1 MMKQCSIE
9 LVNQNRAPTV
19 RDVIIA
25 NMINGL
31 IVYYMYHCALQESD
45 NKFYLDFF
53 SFCSVTI

>member
-9 LVNQNRAPTV
+9 LDNQNRAPTV

-25 NMINGL
+25 NMINRL
-31 IVYYMYHCALQESD
+31 IVYYMYHCALRESD

-53 SFCSVTI
+53 LFAQ

>member
-9 LVNQNRAPTV
+9 LDNQNRAATV

-25 NMINGL
+25 NMINRL
-31 IVYYMYHCALQESD
+31 IVYYMYQCALLESD

-53 SFCSVTI
+53 PFCSVTI